1 MAKNTIIPRGIR
13 NNNPLNI
20 RIGNVWLGEVMF
32 PTDPQFEQFVS
43 MKYGLRAGFV
53 LLRRYIWHYK
63 RQTIAEIISAW
74 APSNENNTAK
84 YIEVVCGLMNIQP
97 NEKVDYADKATMC
110 RLVQSMIVVEC
121 GRKLDDALIESSYDI
136 A

>member
-20 RIGNVWLGEVMF
+20 RIGNAWLGEVMN

-63 RQTIAEIISAW
+63 RQTIADIITAW
-74 APSNENNTAK
+74 APSNENNTGK
-84 YIEVVCGLMNIQP
+84 YIEVVCGLMNMLP
-97 NEKVDYADKATMC
+97 NDKVDYADKATMC